1 MPVLCFV
8 LDTSA
13 SMNRRT
19 AQGQRVID
27 LAKTAIDNFLK
38 KVENLS
44 KIPITRNLAAEESHF
59 HSRIRHTPR
68 KDKTRDL
75 LREPSGETE
84 RHTQLQLHESFNALE
99 FLQILPALFCVILAC
114 AVYTLVSALARV
126 AQNSR

>member
-38 KVENLS
+38 KVEINFQKFRS
-44 KIPITRNLAAEESHF
+44 
-59 HSRIRHTPR
+59 
-68 KDKTRDL
+68 
-75 LREPSGETE
+75 
-84 RHTQLQLHESFNALE
+84 
-99 FLQILPALFCVILAC
+99 
-114 AVYTLVSALARV
+114 
-126 AQNSR
+126 